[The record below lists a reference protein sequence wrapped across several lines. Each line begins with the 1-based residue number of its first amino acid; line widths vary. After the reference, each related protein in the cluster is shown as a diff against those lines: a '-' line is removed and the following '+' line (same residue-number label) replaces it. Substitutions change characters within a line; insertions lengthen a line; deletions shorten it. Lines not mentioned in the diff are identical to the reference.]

1 MFLKNYNRMNLR
13 KDIPAGI
20 IIALV
25 SIPIS
30 MGYSQ
35 IAGLPAIYGLYGSVL
50 PILLFGLC
58 SSSPQFVFGVDAA
71 PAALVGGMLATFG
84 IAGGTKEAMAFVP
97 VVTLMVTLWLL
108 LFALLRAGRF
118 TNFISTPVMGG
129 FISGI
134 GCEIILMQVPKLFG
148 GTASTGELFELLHH
162 ILREA
167 MQHFNLLSFLLGMCA
182 IALIRFCGKRRPK
195 VPMPVIL
202 MFAGALM
209 SYFFPLKKY
218 GVAML
223 PPVEP
228 GLPSFS
234 VPDWGILMSVDRH
247 MVLASMTIAL
257 VIVAETLLATNNFAM
272 KNNYKVNNDRELW
285 AYMLGNLVAAFTG
298 CCPMNGSVSRT
309 GIAAQFGGK
318 SQMMSLAASGTM
330 VLILLFCTGFIGYL
344 PVPILCAI
352 VICALMGILEFDL
365 AAKLRKTNRAEF
377 IIFMAAFLGVLLLG
391 TIYGVVIGVILSFI
405 DVFVRAVVPPRA
417 YLGCIPGK
425 DGFYALDRNRNARR
439 IQHTVIYRFSG
450 TLFFANVG
458 TFQEDIERAVTPDI
472 RQVIV
477 DGRGIGSIDIT
488 AAERLPVIYRNL
500 EKKGVRFYMTEHP
513 GVVNDL
519 LYKYD
524 DEKLLEAGMCRRHVE
539 DALAECGLVRPYPIV
554 AHEGDEQRIQIP
566 YIDEKV
572 AEYEWT
578 FGEAAN
584 GKLIEAAEEIAEA
597 IVELG
602 TFDEHQMLRDL
613 RKQAAGNW
621 DEVNDREILHHVAE
635 VLHRLAE
642 ESREMHRDAHGI
654 EELQH
659 EVEESLEEHL
669 HHPKE

>member
-1 MFLKNYNRMNLR
+1 MNPEKRMEEAEKEVDMFLKNYNWMNLR

-167 MQHFNLLSFLLGMCA
+167 MQHFNLLSFVLGMCA
-182 IALIRFCGKRRPK
+182 IALIRFCGKRWPK

-209 SYFFPLKKY
+209 SYFLPLKKY
-218 GVAML
+218 GVTML

-234 VPDWGILMSVDRH
+234 VPDWGVLMSVDRH

-285 AYMLGNLVAAFTG
+285 AYMLGN
-298 CCPMNGSVSRT
+298 
-309 GIAAQFGGK
+309 
-318 SQMMSLAASGTM
+318 
-330 VLILLFCTGFIGYL
+330 
-344 PVPILCAI
+344 
-352 VICALMGILEFDL
+352 
-365 AAKLRKTNRAEF
+365 
-377 IIFMAAFLGVLLLG
+377 
-391 TIYGVVIGVILSFI
+391 
-405 DVFVRAVVPPRA
+405 
-417 YLGCIPGK
+417 
-425 DGFYALDRNRNARR
+425 
-439 IQHTVIYRFSG
+439 
-450 TLFFANVG
+450 
-458 TFQEDIERAVTPDI
+458 
-472 RQVIV
+472 
-477 DGRGIGSIDIT
+477 
-488 AAERLPVIYRNL
+488 
-500 EKKGVRFYMTEHP
+500 
-513 GVVNDL
+513 
-519 LYKYD
+519 
-524 DEKLLEAGMCRRHVE
+524 
-539 DALAECGLVRPYPIV
+539 
-554 AHEGDEQRIQIP
+554 
-566 YIDEKV
+566 
-572 AEYEWT
+572 
-578 FGEAAN
+578 
-584 GKLIEAAEEIAEA
+584 
-597 IVELG
+597 
-602 TFDEHQMLRDL
+602 
-613 RKQAAGNW
+613 
-621 DEVNDREILHHVAE
+621 
-635 VLHRLAE
+635 
-642 ESREMHRDAHGI
+642 
-654 EELQH
+654 
-659 EVEESLEEHL
+659 
-669 HHPKE
+669 

>member
-1 MFLKNYNRMNLR
+1 M
-13 KDIPAGI
+13 
-20 IIALV
+20 
-25 SIPIS
+25 
-30 MGYSQ
+30 
-35 IAGLPAIYGLYGSVL
+35 
-50 PILLFGLC
+50 
-58 SSSPQFVFGVDAA
+58 
-71 PAALVGGMLATFG
+71 
-84 IAGGTKEAMAFVP
+84 
-97 VVTLMVTLWLL
+97 
-108 LFALLRAGRF
+108 
-118 TNFISTPVMGG
+118 
-129 FISGI
+129 
-134 GCEIILMQVPKLFG
+134 
-148 GTASTGELFELLHH
+148 
-162 ILREA
+162 
-167 MQHFNLLSFLLGMCA
+167 
-182 IALIRFCGKRRPK
+182 
-195 VPMPVIL
+195 
-202 MFAGALM
+202 
-209 SYFFPLKKY
+209 
-218 GVAML
+218 
-223 PPVEP
+223 
-228 GLPSFS
+228 
-234 VPDWGILMSVDRH
+234 
-247 MVLASMTIAL
+247 
-257 VIVAETLLATNNFAM
+257 
-272 KNNYKVNNDRELW
+272 
-285 AYMLGNLVAAFTG
+285 
-298 CCPMNGSVSRT
+298 
-309 GIAAQFGGK
+309 
-318 SQMMSLAASGTM
+318 
-330 VLILLFCTGFIGYL
+330 
-344 PVPILCAI
+344 
-352 VICALMGILEFDL
+352 
-365 AAKLRKTNRAEF
+365 
-377 IIFMAAFLGVLLLG
+377 
-391 TIYGVVIGVILSFI
+391 
-405 DVFVRAVVPPRA
+405 
-417 YLGCIPGK
+417 
-425 DGFYALDRNRNARR
+425 DRNRNARR

-500 EKKGVRFYMTEHP
+500 EKKGVRFFMTEHP

-584 GKLIEAAEEIAEA
+584 GKLIEAAEEIAET
-597 IVELG
+597 IVALG

-669 HHPKE
+669 HHPAG

>member
-1 MFLKNYNRMNLR
+1 MFLRNYNWQNLK

-30 MGYSQ
+30 MGYAQ

-50 PILLFGLC
+50 PILIFGLC
-58 SSSPQFVFGVDAA
+58 STSPEFVFGVDAA
-71 PAALVGGMLATFG
+71 PAALVGGMLSTFG
-84 IAGGTKEAMAFVP
+84 IAGGTQEAMRFVP
-97 VVTLMVTLWLL
+97 VVTLLVALWLL
-108 LFALLRAGRF
+108 LFAVLRAGRF

-129 FISGI
+129 FITGI
-134 GCEIILMQVPKLFG
+134 GCEIILMQTPKLFG

-162 ILREA
+162 IVTEA
-167 MQHFNLLSFLLGMCA
+167 RSSFNLLSLILGLGT
-182 IALIRFCGKRRPK
+182 ILIIRFFAKKYPRI
-195 VPMPVIL
+195 PMSVVMML
-202 MFAGALM
+202 VGAVMACFL
-209 SYFFPLKKY
+209 PLKEN
-218 GVAML
+218 GVMML
-223 PPVEP
+223 SPVEP
-228 GLPSFS
+228 GLPKFQ
-234 VPDWGILMSVDRH
+234 VPDMTVLLGVNRH

-272 KNNYKVNNDRELW
+272 KGNYKVNNDRELW
-285 AYMLGNLVAAFTG
+285 TYMLGNLAAAFTG

-309 GIAAQFGGK
+309 GIAHQFGAK
-318 SQMMSLAASGTM
+318 SQMMSIVASGTM

-344 PVPILCAI
+344 PVPMLCAI

-377 IIFMAAFLGVLLLG
+377 LIFMAAFAGVLLLG
-391 TIYGVVIGVILSFI
+391 TIYGVIIGVILSFI
-405 DVFVRAVVPPRA
+405 DVFVRAVTPPRA

-425 DGFYALDRNRNARR
+425 DGFYALHRNRNARR

-450 TLFFANVG
+450 TLFFANIE
-458 TFQEDIERAVTPDI
+458 TFQKDIERAVTPDI
-472 RQVIV
+472 QQVIV

-500 EKKGVRFYMTEHP
+500 QRQGVRFYMTEHP

-524 DEKLLEAGMCRRHVE
+524 DEKLLEAGMCKRHVE
-539 DALAECGLVRPYPIV
+539 DALRECGLIRPYPVV

-584 GKLIEAAEEIAEA
+584 AKLMEEAENIAER
-597 IVELG
+597 IVETG
-602 TFDEHQMLRDL
+602 SFDEHRMLQNI
-613 RKQAAGNW
+613 RKRVHGNW
-621 DEVNDREILHHVAE
+621 DAVNDEEILYHVAE
-635 VLHRLAE
+635 ALHRLAD
-642 ESREMHRDAHGI
+642 ESHRMHQDAHGI

-659 EVEESLEEHL
+659 EVEDSLEEHRVGS
-669 HHPKE
+669 E

>member
-167 MQHFNLLSFLLGMCA
+167 MQHFNLLSFVLGMCA
-182 IALIRFCGKRRPK
+182 IALIRFCGKSCPK
-195 VPMPVIL
+195 IPMPVIL

-209 SYFFPLKKY
+209 SYFLPLKKY
-218 GVAML
+218 GVTML

-234 VPDWGILMSVDRH
+234 VPDWSILMSVDRH

-405 DVFVRAVVPPRA
+405 DVFV
-417 YLGCIPGK
+417 
-425 DGFYALDRNRNARR
+425 
-439 IQHTVIYRFSG
+439 
-450 TLFFANVG
+450 
-458 TFQEDIERAVTPDI
+458 RAVTPDI

-669 HHPKE
+669 HHPKK

>member
-1 MFLKNYNRMNLR
+1 
-13 KDIPAGI
+13 
-20 IIALV
+20 
-25 SIPIS
+25 
-30 MGYSQ
+30 
-35 IAGLPAIYGLYGSVL
+35 
-50 PILLFGLC
+50 
-58 SSSPQFVFGVDAA
+58 
-71 PAALVGGMLATFG
+71 
-84 IAGGTKEAMAFVP
+84 
-97 VVTLMVTLWLL
+97 
-108 LFALLRAGRF
+108 
-118 TNFISTPVMGG
+118 
-129 FISGI
+129 
-134 GCEIILMQVPKLFG
+134 
-148 GTASTGELFELLHH
+148 
-162 ILREA
+162 
-167 MQHFNLLSFLLGMCA
+167 
-182 IALIRFCGKRRPK
+182 
-195 VPMPVIL
+195 
-202 MFAGALM
+202 
-209 SYFFPLKKY
+209 
-218 GVAML
+218 
-223 PPVEP
+223 
-228 GLPSFS
+228 
-234 VPDWGILMSVDRH
+234 
-247 MVLASMTIAL
+247 
-257 VIVAETLLATNNFAM
+257 
-272 KNNYKVNNDRELW
+272 
-285 AYMLGNLVAAFTG
+285 
-298 CCPMNGSVSRT
+298 
-309 GIAAQFGGK
+309 
-318 SQMMSLAASGTM
+318 
-330 VLILLFCTGFIGYL
+330 
-344 PVPILCAI
+344 
-352 VICALMGILEFDL
+352 
-365 AAKLRKTNRAEF
+365 
-377 IIFMAAFLGVLLLG
+377 MAAFLGVLLLG

-439 IQHTVIYRFSG
+439 IQHTVLYRFSG

>member
-1 MFLKNYNRMNLR
+1 MFLRSYHWQNLK

-30 MGYSQ
+30 MGYAQ

-50 PILLFGLC
+50 PILIFGLC
-58 SSSPQFVFGVDAA
+58 SSSPEFVFGVDAA
-71 PAALVGGMLATFG
+71 PAALVGGMLSTFG
-84 IAGGTKEAMAFVP
+84 IAGGTQEALRFVP
-97 VVTLMVTLWLL
+97 VVTMMVTLWLL
-108 LFALLRAGRF
+108 LFAVIRAGRF

-129 FISGI
+129 FITGI
-134 GCEIILMQVPKLFG
+134 GCEIILMQTPKLFG

-162 ILREA
+162 IVTEA
-167 MQHFNLLSFLLGMCA
+167 ESSFNLLSLLLGLGT
-182 IALIRFCGKRRPK
+182 IVIIRFFAKKYPRI
-195 VPMPVIL
+195 PMSVIMML
-202 MFAGALM
+202 VGAVMAYTL
-209 SYFFPLKKY
+209 PLKEN
-218 GVAML
+218 GVMML
-223 PPVEP
+223 NPVEP
-228 GLPSFS
+228 GLPKFQ
-234 VPDWGILMSVDRH
+234 VPDMTILLGVNRH

-272 KNNYKVNNDRELW
+272 KGNYKVNNDRELW
-285 AYMLGNLVAAFTG
+285 TYMLGNLAAAFTG

-309 GIAAQFGGK
+309 GIAHQFGAK
-318 SQMMSLAASGTM
+318 SQMMSLAASATM

-344 PVPILCAI
+344 PVPMLCAI

-377 IIFMAAFLGVLLLG
+377 LIFMAAFAGVLLLG
-391 TIYGVVIGVILSFI
+391 TIYGVIIGVILSFI
-405 DVFVRAVVPPRA
+405 DVFVRAVTPPRA

-425 DGFYALDRNRNARR
+425 DGFYALNRNRNARR

-450 TLFFANVG
+450 TLFFANIE
-458 TFQEDIERAVTPDI
+458 TFQNDIERAITPDI
-472 RQVIV
+472 QQVIV

-500 EKKGVRFYMTEHP
+500 QRQGVRFYMTEHP

-524 DEKLLEAGMCRRHVE
+524 DEKLLEAGMCKRHVE
-539 DALAECGLVRPYPIV
+539 DALQECGLIRPYPVV

-584 GKLIEAAEEIAEA
+584 AKLMEEAENIAER
-597 IVELG
+597 IVESG
-602 TFDEHQMLRDL
+602 SFDEHRMLQNI
-613 RKQAAGNW
+613 RKRAHGNW
-621 DEVNDREILHHVAE
+621 DAVNDEEILYHVAE
-635 VLHRLAE
+635 ALHRLAD
-642 ESREMHRDAHGI
+642 ESHRLHQDAHGI

-659 EVEESLEEHL
+659 EVEDSLEEHRVASG
-669 HHPKE
+669 